1 MNFFVRMLVLVAIL
15 ITVSSAQPVSARQYD
30 KARVLIDEL
39 LGPAFV
45 DFERCTRTI
54 SENNS
59 DSQDTYDKEKKEKL
73 ESELENIKHYIQ
85 EIEQLKLCDE
95 YGRKYISASNKVAL
109 MQYGLLTWRG
119 TFLEGENSNRNCVD
133 IIDDLQTGIDT
144 LVSLLINEDNFSELR
159 DCTIRINNNS
169 TSFKV
174 IRNNLKLYKR
184 PNIDSEIICLIPK
197 DETVFDNINKIG
209 EWYEVIYFP
218 VRDGLDGC
226 ENEGQAIKGWVD
238 YYGLLPE

>member
-1 MNFFVRMLVLVAIL
+1 MNFFIRMHVFIAIL
-15 ITVSSAQPVSARQYD
+15 ITVASAQPVSARQYD

-54 SENNS
+54 SENN
-59 DSQDTYDKEKKEKL
+59 L
-73 ESELENIKHYIQ
+73 ESELENIKNYIQ
-85 EIEQLKLCDE
+85 EIEQLKLCDG
-95 YGRKYISASNKVAL
+95 YGRKYISASNKVAPI
-109 MQYGLLTWRG
+109 QYDLSAWRG

-133 IIDDLQTGIDT
+133 IIDDLITGIDT

-159 DCTIRINNNS
+159 DCAIRINNNS

-184 PNIDSEIICLIPK
+184 PNIDSYIICLIPK
-197 DETVFDNINKIG
+197 DETVFVDNINRIG
-209 EWYEVIYFP
+209 EWYEVIYLP
-218 VRDGLDGC
+218 VRKDLDGC

-238 YYGLLPE
+238 YYGLLLE